1 MLWMWKQN
9 TKQGRGKSYGSE
21 KTIVKMNDSGNSDHQ
36 SSIINHHAT
45 VCTRRCVDDELVAV
59 DKN

>member
-21 KTIVKMNDSGNSDHQ
+21 KIILKMNDNGNSDHQ
-36 SSIINHHAT
+36 SSIITLLSVQEDAL
-45 VCTRRCVDDELVAV
+45 TRS
-59 DKN
+59 

>member
-9 TKQGRGKSYGSE
+9 TKQGRGNSYGSE

-36 SSIINHHAT
+36 SSIIT
-45 VCTRRCVDDELVAV
+45 LLSVQEDVLTMS
-59 DKN
+59 